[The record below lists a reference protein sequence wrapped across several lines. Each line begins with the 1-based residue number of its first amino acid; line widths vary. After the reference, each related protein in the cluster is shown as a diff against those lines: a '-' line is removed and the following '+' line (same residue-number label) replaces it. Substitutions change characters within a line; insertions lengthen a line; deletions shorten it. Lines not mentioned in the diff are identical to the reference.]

1 MVGVTHESLLEQKA
15 LRPLIEPR
23 TLRAAAAL
31 EFVRSVRPGL
41 RCESTWLRD
50 PMGPAATDAAL
61 SALVVSEETRGGG
74 AACNAARCERGLPE
88 LVLQVVPLLGADDG
102 SGDEGGGE
110 GGGGGGGEGGAAAD
124 KLSSS
129 NLRAAALGRFVPRAA
144 ASEWVRRRPASW
156 PYVVGL
162 TGGIASGKSSASA
175 ALAELG
181 AECIDADRLAHEL
194 YVPGGRAVAPLR
206 AAFGPDVI
214 AADGSVD
221 RKALGARVFGDAEE
235 MAQLTAIV
243 WPLLLRRI
251 ARRVREVA
259 AQREAR
265 DSETG
270 GDAEG
275 DGAGGGWC
283 GVVVVEAAVLVEA
296 GWDAWVDEV
305 WAMVLRPSEQQRRL
319 VARDQLSDVQAAA
332 RMAAQLP
339 PDTVAARAQVRPDT
353 ASALSPRSLRA
364 LAALPS
370 LHTLAPSVH
379 AHYAP
384 LQAPLHAHS
393 TCCRCCSAARLMSR
407 RAARR

>member
-88 LVLQVVPLLGADDG
+88 LALQVVPLLGADDG
-102 SGDEGGGE
+102 SGDGSGDDSGGE

-339 PDTVAARAQVRPDT
+339 PDTVAARAQVRPGT
-353 ASALSPRSLRA
+353 ASALSPRSPRA
-364 LAALPS
+364 LAASLSLYPHRTFTARPLRPS
-370 LHTLAPSVH
+370 ASPS
-379 AHYAP
+379 AC
-384 LQAPLHAHS
+384 PLH
-393 TCCRCCSAARLMSR
+393 LM
-407 RAARR
+407 